1 MLTAPSLFLEEVTS
15 FCFLKGEMTVFL
27 HLDVP
32 THVSDMYSTSPLFA
46 YCSMYVVFT
55 GFGKI
60 FGKNSSSV
68 KLFETSIYDCCL
80 YAAG

>member
-1 MLTAPSLFLEEVTS
+1 
-15 FCFLKGEMTVFL
+15 MTVFL

-32 THVSDMYSTSPLFA
+32 AHISDMYSTSLLFPC
-46 YCSMYVVFT
+46 CSMYVVFT

-68 KLFETSIYDCCL
+68 KLFIPSFYDCCL
-80 YAAG
+80 YAAGRDDPLNP